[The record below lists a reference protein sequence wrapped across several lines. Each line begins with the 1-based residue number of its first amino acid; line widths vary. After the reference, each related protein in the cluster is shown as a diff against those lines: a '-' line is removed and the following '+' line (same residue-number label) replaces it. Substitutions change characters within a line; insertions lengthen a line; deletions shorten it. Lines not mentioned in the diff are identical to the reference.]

1 MASHGS
7 AVLVTRRPTWLA
19 LMQKRALQIQS
30 INDYFNLTA
39 LGSRKGCFLKR
50 SIWQSAVVQTH
61 KSGTLSDFTK
71 LNLTSVSH
79 CCLDDQ
85 VLVHCSTYNLQFEV
99 AGILCDVLLDS
110 SPSSLALLPPQKS
123 RLVSSKEPTGLLE
136 QQPRN
141 HGTAPHRDLQTQPVR
156 TNRPPH

>member
-1 MASHGS
+1 
-7 AVLVTRRPTWLA
+7 
-19 LMQKRALQIQS
+19 MQKRALQIQS

-79 CCLDDQ
+79 CCFEVQ
-85 VLVHCSTYNLQFEV
+85 VLLHCSTYNFNLRLSISY
-99 AGILCDVLLDS
+99 GVLLDS

-123 RLVSSKEPTGLLE
+123 RLVSSNSSLATTARLHTATSRPSRLEQTDRLTNPPTEPT
-136 QQPRN
+136 
-141 HGTAPHRDLQTQPVR
+141 HYSDTAAQ
-156 TNRPPH
+156 

>member
-1 MASHGS
+1 MASHGV
-7 AVLVTRRPTWLA
+7 AVLVGSRPTWPA
-19 LMQKRALQIQS
+19 LQKRALQIQS
-30 INDYFNLTA
+30 INDDFQPHGTWIEKRL
-39 LGSRKGCFLKR
+39 LKR

-79 CCLDDQ
+79 CCLEVQ
-85 VLVHCSTYNLQFEV
+85 VVLHYSAFNLQFEV

-156 TNRPPH
+156 TNQPPH